1 MSRRWRLVRAGTDA
15 VPASVRRLMARRRR
29 RAVPWAALAVLA
41 TVVVLAA
48 WILWGSPL
56 LVVREVDVAGTRL
69 LTPAEVH
76 EAAAVPGRTPLLR
89 IPVDEVA
96 ARVAALPPVESVSVS
111 RSFPGT
117 RRIEV
122 VERTAVVAVPVDGG
136 YRLVDASGV
145 DFFTV
150 PAPPDGVPE
159 LVVAD
164 PGPDDPATRAGLVVL
179 AALTPQL
186 RQELAAVVV
195 AGPVDIRLQLRS
207 GRLVR
212 WGDESASAEKAR
224 VATALLGQDATVIDV
239 STPEVVVVSD

>member
-1 MSRRWRLVRAGTDA
+1 
-15 VPASVRRLMARRRR
+15 
-29 RAVPWAALAVLA
+29 
-41 TVVVLAA
+41 
-48 WILWGSPL
+48 
-56 LVVREVDVAGTRL
+56 
-69 LTPAEVH
+69 
-76 EAAAVPGRTPLLR
+76 
-89 IPVDEVA
+89 
-96 ARVAALPPVESVSVS
+96 
-111 RSFPGT
+111 
-117 RRIEV
+117 
-122 VERTAVVAVPVDGG
+122 GG
-136 YRLVDASGV
+136 YRLVGGSGV
-145 DFFTV
+145 EFFTV

>member
-15 VPASVRRLMARRRR
+15 VPASVRRLMARRC
-29 RAVPWAALAVLA
+29 RAVPWAALAGLA
-41 TVVVLAA
+41 TVVLLSA

-56 LVVREVDVAGTRL
+56 LTVREVDVVGTRV

-89 IPVDEVA
+89 VSVDEVA
-96 ARVAALPPVESVSVS
+96 ARVAALPPVESVTVS

-117 RRIEV
+117 LRIEV
-122 VERTAVVAVPVDGG
+122 VERTAVAAVPLEDG

-145 DFFTV
+145 DFVTV
-150 PAPPDGVPE
+150 PAPPDGLPE
-159 LVVAD
+159 LVVPD
-164 PGPDDPATRAGLVVL
+164 PGPDDPATRAALVVL

-195 AGPVDIRLQLRS
+195 AGPADIRLQLRS
-207 GRLVR
+207 GREVR

-224 VATALLGQDATVIDV
+224 VATVLLRQDATVIDV
-239 STPEVVVVSD
+239 STPDVVVVSD